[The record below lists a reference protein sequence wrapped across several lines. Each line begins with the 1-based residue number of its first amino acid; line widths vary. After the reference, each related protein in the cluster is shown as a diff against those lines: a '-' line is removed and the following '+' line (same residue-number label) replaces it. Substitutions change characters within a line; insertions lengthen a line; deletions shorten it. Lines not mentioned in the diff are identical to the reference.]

1 MVVGLRFT
9 LGFDTME
16 TNNWLRIINWSTE
29 PPPPWRDTSVV
40 RVSAW
45 TNCNV
50 NPKVFGSTSGLGIL

>member
-16 TNNWLRIINWSTE
+16 TNNWLRIINWS
-29 PPPPWRDTSVV
+29 PPRGRDTSVV